1 MVPPALPPGF
11 VASGVPLFQT
21 VGNSPIHGNSL
32 FIPNS
37 PTSSDSFIQFP
48 PTTVNSGKIY
58 VALATASNLEDG
70 YDGAIVQV
78 STDNGATWKEWT
90 EAGGTF
96 ESGGYDTIISPY
108 ADSSLAGK
116 PAWSGDLYDAIRGTA
131 MSAPHPSGTEVLL
144 RLLVATDS
152 QGSGNPGGDPAG
164 FWVDDIRIWDGGD
177 PCAPIATGLD
187 IDSHAIAGSSSNNNL
202 VVEPGESVL
211 AGPFLV
217 NGSPN
222 PLSVTGTASNFT
234 GPGVGNYTIVDPTA
248 SWGAIGGNL
257 ASGDAPQ
264 STGDCFSAGDCYV
277 LGVADPAVRPAA
289 HWDATFD
296 EALST
301 GDAKTWTLH
310 IGESFGDVP
319 TGNIFYR
326 FIETIF
332 HNSITGG
339 CGPGIYCPGNS
350 TLRKQMAAFVLKAV
364 EGSTY
369 VPPAATGVFNDV
381 PVNDPFAPYIEELF
395 RRGVV
400 TGCAAPGGPNYC
412 PNNEV
417 LRQQMAI
424 FLLRTKFGSAYVPP
438 PCRGIF
444 GDMPCSSPFAA
455 WVEDIY
461 DRGITGGCQA
471 SPLLYCGTN
480 PVTRGQMAVF
490 LTKTFG
496 LTLYGL

>member
-1 MVPPALPPGF
+1 MPDPLPPTPVRVAIDVGSLYGHRTGVGVATAGIVDALRTRDDVVLDPGEQVAVQPGWLNQGTAALPMSGAISAFVGPVGATYSVPDRLAAYGTINPG
-11 VASGVPLFQT
+11 Q
-21 VGNSPIHGNSL
+21 
-32 FIPNS
+32 
-37 PTSSDSFIQFP
+37 
-48 PTTVNSGKIY
+48 
-58 VALATASNLEDG
+58 TASC
-70 YDGAIVQV
+70 
-78 STDNGATWKEWT
+78 T
-90 EAGGTF
+90 
-96 ESGGYDTIISPY
+96 
-108 ADSSLAGK
+108 
-116 PAWSGDLYDAIRGTA
+116 
-131 MSAPHPSGTEVLL
+131 
-144 RLLVATDS
+144 
-152 QGSGNPGGDPAG
+152 
-164 FWVDDIRIWDGGD
+164 
-177 PCAPIATGLD
+177 
-187 IDSHAIAGSSSNNNL
+187 
-202 VVEPGESVL
+202 
-211 AGPFLV
+211 
-217 NGSPN
+217 
-222 PLSVTGTASNFT
+222 
-234 GPGVGNYTIVDPTA
+234 
-248 SWGAIGGNL
+248 
-257 ASGDAPQ
+257 
-264 STGDCFSAGDCYV
+264 GDCYV
-277 LGVADPAVRPAA
+277 LAVSNPPARPAV
-289 HWDATFD
+289 HWDASAAEVLSNYAY
-296 EALST
+296 EAWAMHV
-301 GDAKTWTLH
+301 G
-310 IGESFGDVP
+310 GSFGDVATTSP
-319 TGNIFYR
+319 FYR